1 MAPRAKLMN
10 YTRERRDQGRLS
22 KPAAGRDNRDVRARS
37 VSIAILAIAALTSA
51 CARRVPTA
59 PPPAPTRILETRTG
73 LASYYGKE
81 FHGKITAS
89 GKPFDMNALVAAHP
103 SYPFGTRL
111 RVTNL
116 ANGRSVEVRV
126 QDRGP
131 AAAQQKQGVIV
142 DVSRGAAERLGFVR
156 QGRTRIRLDVLEW

>member
-1 MAPRAKLMN
+1 MN
-10 YTRERRDQGRLS
+10 YTRELRDQGRLS
-22 KPAAGRDNRDVRARS
+22 KPAAGTIIGTMRARS
-37 VSIAILAIAALTSA
+37 LTIAILAIAALTSA

-59 PPPAPTRILETRTG
+59 APTPTRILETRTG
-73 LASYYGKE
+73 LASYYGKG

-89 GKPFDMNALVAAHP
+89 GRPFDMNAMVAAHP

-116 ANGRSVEVRV
+116 ANGRSVDVRV
-126 QDRGP
+126 LDRGP
-131 AAAQQKQGVIV
+131 APPQRKEGVIL

-156 QGRTRIRLDVLEW
+156 QGRTRVRLDVLEW

>member
-1 MAPRAKLMN
+1 M
-10 YTRERRDQGRLS
+10 
-22 KPAAGRDNRDVRARS
+22 RART
-37 VSIAILAIAALTSA
+37 VSIAILVAATVAVTSA
-51 CARRVPTA
+51 CARRVPTTA
-59 PPPAPTRILETRTG
+59 PAPTRILETRTG

-103 SYPFGTRL
+103 RYPFGTRL

-126 QDRGP
+126 LDRGP
-131 AAAQQKQGVIV
+131 AQPQQKEGVIL
-142 DVSRGAAERLGFVR
+142 DVSRGAAERLGFIR
-156 QGRTRIRLDVLEW
+156 QGRTRVRLDVLEW